1 MKVRSE
7 AIKSQVAPRP
17 NEIHGPAG
25 TLREDKMNI
34 LPDRSFPLP
43 PSPFGVRLTGRGRA
57 CARPANTLEEIHM
70 KVSVKVAGA
79 SGQISLGKEHA
90 GRQVLTLLGVPL
102 QSLLGAKIS
111 RGIAQFHRGNYCRRN
126 RRNSGA

>member
-1 MKVRSE
+1 VKVRSE

-43 PSPFGVRLTGRGRA
+43 PSPLDVRLTGRGRA
-57 CARPANTLEEIHM
+57 CARPANTLEEIYM
-70 KVSVKVAGA
+70 KVSGKVAGA
-79 SGQISLGKEHA
+79 SGRIWL
-90 GRQVLTLLGVPL
+90 
-102 QSLLGAKIS
+102 
-111 RGIAQFHRGNYCRRN
+111 
-126 RRNSGA
+126 